1 MTTLQEYLRAA
12 GCEAGLQELIELLAR
27 QATPIREA
35 FITHQ
40 SYAGSENVY
49 GEQQAAMDTWAD
61 EQIIGAVRDSG
72 LVRELSSEEQEEV
85 LTFPDAKQDY
95 AIVMDPMDGSSL
107 IQTNLAVGTII
118 GIFGNGTVLQKGRN
132 LKAALYML
140 YGPMTTLTL
149 TLGAGVQIFAMDHE
163 GVYRLLE
170 ADVRMPEG
178 NLYGTGGKRPEWTA
192 THAAFITTVEEGGA
206 KLRYTGSYVADF
218 HQILKYGGIYC
229 YPALKDKP
237 KGKLRLMYEAVPV
250 GFIAEQ
256 AGGAITDGT
265 RNLLDVEPDD
275 PHQRTP
281 IYVGSAGMIRKV
293 KEIFGRTH
301 A

>member
-1 MTTLQEYLRAA
+1 MTTLHEYLESAD
-12 GCEAGLQELIELLAR
+12 CEPDLCTLIKLIAE
-27 QATPIREA
+27 QAQPIREA

-40 SYAGSENVY
+40 AYVESENVY
-49 GEQQAAMDTWAD
+49 GERQAAMDTWSD
-61 EQIIGAVRDSG
+61 ELITRVLGESG
-72 LVRELSSEEQEEV
+72 LVRELSSEEQDEIR
-85 LTFPDAKQDY
+85 TFPRAKADY
-95 AIVMDPMDGSSL
+95 AVVMDPMDGSSL
-107 IQTNLAVGTII
+107 IQTNLAVGTIV
-118 GIFGNGTVLQKGRN
+118 GIFGGGKVLQRGRG

-149 TLGAGVQIFAMDHE
+149 TLGKGVCIFAMDHG

-170 ADVRMPEG
+170 QDVRIPDG
-178 NLYGTGGKRPEWTA
+178 NLYGTGGGRPDWTDPH
-192 THAAFITTVEEGGA
+192 TAFIAAIEANGA

-229 YPALKDKP
+229 YPALKGKP
-237 KGKLRLMYEAVPV
+237 TGKLRLLYEAIPI

-256 AGGAITDGT
+256 AGGAITDGSVD
-265 RNLLDVEPDD
+265 LLDVEPTE

-281 IYVGSAGMIRKV
+281 IYVGSMNMIRRA
-293 KEIFGRTH
+293 KEIFERSR